1 MYPKQKSYI
10 PRFAFL
16 LNSLNSVCNDDID
29 FKIIEADAMKGAIKL
44 SDYFVA
50 TAKKIKFEKSED
62 DKIDKLTKKANTI
75 KDKVYEIWKVDN
87 NFNRSKVAEKLNIS
101 RQSILN
107 YIKIFENEQETKYI
121 QKKKEKNYG
130 YIN

>member
-1 MYPKQKSYI
+1 
-10 PRFAFL
+10 
-16 LNSLNSVCNDDID
+16 
-29 FKIIEADAMKGAIKL
+29 MKGAIKL

-75 KDKVYEIWKVDN
+75 KNKVYEIWKVDK

-107 YIKIFENEQETKYI
+107 YIKIFENEQE
-121 QKKKEKNYG
+121 KKDRKK
-130 YIN
+130 